1 MNYAKHIAVISYI
14 AASVI
19 LAFGENYISAALI
32 LVCAELEVI
41 RWTLEDKK

>member
-1 MNYAKHIAVISYI
+1 MNYAKHITGISYI

-19 LAFGENYISAALI
+19 LALGENYISAALI